1 MKKEVTLK
9 DCNHKWAMVMAKHGD
24 EVVSVPTARIC
35 LDCGIL
41 KVGTRTI
48 RIANDRLDMGNK
60 PIRNASEVDVASRL
74 KVPVGTNLYS

>member
-1 MKKEVTLK
+1 MKKEKTISE
-9 DCNHKWAMVMAKHGD
+9 CSHRWALVMAKHED
-24 EVVSVPTARIC
+24 QIVSVPTAKIC

-60 PIRNASEVDVASRL
+60 PIRNASEADIATRL
-74 KVPVGTNLYS
+74 KIPVGTNMYI

>member
-1 MKKEVTLK
+1 MKKETTMK
-9 DCNHKWAMVMAKHGD
+9 ECTHKWAMVMAKHG
-24 EVVSVPTARIC
+24 EEIVSVPTARVC

-60 PIRNASEVDVASRL
+60 PIRNASEADVASRL
-74 KVPVGTNLYS
+74 KIPVGTNMYS